1 MSVGWLVFSS
11 AEVRREV
18 LNIYLKRN
26 FDRLTHLI
34 ELCRNIWREIL
45 WVATE
50 TATNLTN
57 EHLYLKLLL
66 YNYLLKEIKVCPL
79 QILIQT
85 CAVHKSEPESIPIK
99 GRRGALESLPGREYK
114 IISMRCLLFIN
125 LEINQPSFGPFS
137 SAEGMI
143 KEQV

>member
-11 AEVRREV
+11 ADFKKSGREV

-26 FDRLTHLI
+26 FDFLTHLI
-34 ELCRNIWREIL
+34 ELCRNIWREIP
-45 WVATE
+45 WVSTE
-50 TATNLTN
+50 TATNLMN

-99 GRRGALESLPGREYK
+99 GRRGALEYLPGREYK
-114 IISMRCLLFIN
+114 IISLRCLL
-125 LEINQPSFGPFS
+125 LSTWRSTSHPSGHLVLLR
-137 SAEGMI
+137 E
-143 KEQV
+143 